1 MTEQEFA
8 RDLAAS
14 GDVLSKFILEGSKAI
29 RKKEDE
35 CTVQDIR
42 LNTTIS
48 VCAQLIVSA
57 FKEEGSNIAMLPQP
71 ILDEI
76 LVAIKDRI
84 LESASG
90 TIRLE
95 IRKPQ

>member
-14 GDVLSKFILEGSKAI
+14 GEVLSKFILEGSKAVI
-29 RKKEDE
+29 TKEDK
-35 CTVQDIR
+35 CTVQDVRI
-42 LNTTIS
+42 NTTIG
-48 VCAQLIVSA
+48 VCSQLIVAA
-57 FKEEGSNIAMLPQP
+57 FKDEDSNIAMLPQP
-71 ILDEI
+71 ILDEM

-90 TIRLE
+90 TIQVE